1 MSISEQGWAAIHAY
15 EHASKAAY
23 QANLD
28 ANEHADRVAHRANQ
42 DANNLLFRT
51 MIIHLNECHGLREKR
66 IAEMLG
72 VKRTFVRQFLKKQKE
87 KQR

>member
-1 MSISEQGWAAIHAY
+1 MAISEQGWAAIHAY
-15 EHASKAAY
+15 EYVGKAAY

-51 MIIHLNECHGLREKR
+51 MIIHLNECHGMGEKK

-72 VKRTFVRQFLKKQKE
+72 VKRTFVRQFLKELKE
-87 KQR
+87 KQP

>member
-1 MSISEQGWAAIHAY
+1 VSISEQGWAAIHAY
-15 EHASKAAY
+15 EYAGRAAY

-51 MIIHLNECHGLREKR
+51 MIIHLKECHGMGEKK

-72 VKRTFVRQFLKKQKE
+72 VKRSFVREFLKELKE
-87 KQR
+87 KHP

>member
-15 EHASKAAY
+15 EYAGRAAY

-51 MIIHLNECHGLREKR
+51 MIIHLKECHGMGEKK

-72 VKRTFVRQFLKKQKE
+72 VKRTFVRKFLKELKE
-87 KQR
+87 KQP

>member
-1 MSISEQGWAAIHAY
+1 MAISEQGWAAIHAY
-15 EHASKAAY
+15 EYAGRAAY

-51 MIIHLNECHGLREKR
+51 MIIHLNECHGLREKK

-87 KQR
+87 KRP